1 MISAFFIYTCYMFHI
16 STQILET
23 FWYYQIYIAS
33 TLAPIQHHVF
43 AERKKCTI
51 IAYFLKKKYMLYETN
66 HYYYISMWRF
76 IIFKILRK
84 TCNFL
89 REQLIF
95 MPEQI
100 TIWSL
105 YRWGLFSKSFEFY
118 GGIFIENLQLGHH
131 LLTNL
136 YSSILVSISGI
147 HVVFTTSQFFTNIRN
162 IENLSLR
169 HI

>member
-33 TLAPIQHHVF
+33 TLALIQHHVF
-43 AERKKCTI
+43 TERKKCTI
-51 IAYFLKKKYMLYETN
+51 IAYFKKKYMLYETN

-89 REQLIF
+89 MDQLIF
-95 MPEQI
+95 MPELI
-100 TIWSL
+100 KMWYL
-105 YRWGLFSKSFEFY
+105 YRWGLFSKSFKFY

-136 YSSILVSISGI
+136 YSSNLVSISAI

>member
-1 MISAFFIYTCYMFHI
+1 
-16 STQILET
+16 
-23 FWYYQIYIAS
+23 
-33 TLAPIQHHVF
+33 
-43 AERKKCTI
+43 
-51 IAYFLKKKYMLYETN
+51 MLYETN

-89 REQLIF
+89 MEQLIF

-100 TIWSL
+100 KMWYL

-136 YSSILVSISGI
+136 YSSNLVSFSGI
-147 HVVFTTSQFFTNIRN
+147 HVVFTILHQHQEHRKSISPAHINCEIESTSMVNSHESNLNNLRNLRFNIPKALPLILQCVHWPWMQLNSFFAVCFY
-162 IENLSLR
+162 
-169 HI
+169 